1 MKLQKKLKNHG
12 FYDDYFM
19 NTNFINFK
27 NFDKYYKILKKNLAL
42 INIKI
47 YVLALFEKSII
58 NKKIKVF

>member
-1 MKLQKKLKNHG
+1 
-12 FYDDYFM
+12 M